1 MNIQRFTASTSRQA
15 LAKARMAFGDETLI
29 LANRSTDEGVEVLA
43 TGESTLALEQRRL
56 APQARPA
63 SFSNR
68 VRDQFP
74 EELRREPGDNDRDA
88 QEQVEDDAA
97 RLAMSTLSFQDYVRD
112 RMLRRRQEALSG
124 LPDSGATDR
133 PRQKPKPA
141 LPSPA
146 SPPATAKPN
155 RAELA
160 APAKPVLARSSTD
173 SLVDEF
179 HAMKAL
185 IEDRFNTLTWLG
197 QARHN
202 PIQSSLMLK
211 LIRAGFSPLL
221 ARTILERMPEGVG
234 AAESMRWVMSILER
248 NLRTDARSKPLLE
261 EGGVFALVGA
271 TGVGKTTTAAKLSGL
286 CARAHGAASVGLITL
301 DTSRVGAQEQL
312 RAFGRTMGVVA
323 HLAHDQAALQ
333 DLLGLL
339 ANKKLVLIDTTGLAP
354 SDPRKQDMLKVL
366 ELPGVNRLLVL
377 NAGGQGDAI
386 DNVVSSFKGA
396 GVQQALLT
404 KLDEAAK
411 LGPVLDAAI
420 RHQLLLRGLTMGQK
434 VPEDW
439 ASADAANL
447 VRMSMRS
454 PGKSAF
460 DPSAADLGFFY
471 SQPLPGQPGVLHA

>member
-211 LIRAGFSPLL
+211 LIRAGFH
-221 ARTILERMPEGVG
+221 RCWR
-234 AAESMRWVMSILER
+234 
-248 NLRTDARSKPLLE
+248 
-261 EGGVFALVGA
+261 ALFWNACPMAWGQQ
-271 TGVGKTTTAAKLSGL
+271 SR
-286 CARAHGAASVGLITL
+286 CAG
-301 DTSRVGAQEQL
+301 
-312 RAFGRTMGVVA
+312 
-323 HLAHDQAALQ
+323 
-333 DLLGLL
+333 
-339 ANKKLVLIDTTGLAP
+339 
-354 SDPRKQDMLKVL
+354 
-366 ELPGVNRLLVL
+366 
-377 NAGGQGDAI
+377 
-386 DNVVSSFKGA
+386 
-396 GVQQALLT
+396 
-404 KLDEAAK
+404 
-411 LGPVLDAAI
+411 
-420 RHQLLLRGLTMGQK
+420 
-434 VPEDW
+434 
-439 ASADAANL
+439 
-447 VRMSMRS
+447 
-454 PGKSAF
+454 
-460 DPSAADLGFFY
+460 
-471 SQPLPGQPGVLHA
+471 